1 MAGPASEDTVC
12 NGKHSLGTIEGCPF
26 EVLEEDL
33 LRAQV
38 YGLLAR
44 LLASAPDREVLEIL
58 RGIDGDETPLGEAL
72 SDLAVAAQADAPD
85 TLAPDTLKDEYDRLF
100 VGLTRG
106 ELVPYTSFY
115 LTGFLNEKP
124 LADLRGHLG
133 RLGIAGAEGQS
144 EPEDHIAALCEIMH
158 GLATGVFGK
167 PASLGEQRAFFDAH
181 IAPWAGKFFEDL
193 EAAAGTSFYA
203 SIGKVGRLFMA
214 VEAEAFKMAA

>member
-1 MAGPASEDTVC
+1 MTGPVYQGFVG
-12 NGKHSLGTIEGCPF
+12 NGKRNLGTIEGCPF

-44 LLASAPDREVLEIL
+44 LLASPPDREVLDVL
-58 RGIDGDETPLGEAL
+58 CGINGDASPLGEAL
-72 SDLAVAAQADAPD
+72 SALAGAARGDASEA
-85 TLAPDTLKDEYDRLF
+85 LQEEYDRLF

-106 ELVPYTSFY
+106 ELVPYTSYY

-124 LADLRGHLG
+124 LADLRGHLAK
-133 RLGIAGAEGQS
+133 LGIAGAPDQD
-144 EPEDHIAALCEIMH
+144 EPEDHIAALCEVMH

-167 PASLGEQRAFFDAH
+167 PASLDEQRAFFDAH

-193 EAAAGTSFYA
+193 EAAAQTTFYA
-203 SIGKVGRLFMA
+203 SIGKVGQLFMA

>member
-1 MAGPASEDTVC
+1 M
-12 NGKHSLGTIEGCPF
+12 GTIKGCPF

-44 LLASAPDREVLEIL
+44 LLASPPDREVLDIL
-58 RGIDGDETPLGEAL
+58 CAIDGDATPLGEAL
-72 SDLAVAAQADAPD
+72 SALAGAARTDSTDA
-85 TLAPDTLKDEYDRLF
+85 LRDEYDRLF
-100 VGLTRG
+100 VGITRG

-124 LADLRGHLG
+124 LADLRGHLS
-133 RLGIAGAEGQS
+133 RLGIAGAQDHN
-144 EPEDHIAALCEIMH
+144 EPEDHIAALCEVMH

-167 PASLGEQRAFFDAH
+167 PASLSEQRAFFDAH

-193 EAAAGTSFYA
+193 EAAAGTAFYG
-203 SIGKVGRLFMA
+203 SIGKVGQLFMT

>member
-1 MAGPASEDTVC
+1 M
-12 NGKHSLGTIEGCPF
+12 GTIEGCPF

-44 LLASAPDREVLEIL
+44 LLASPPDRQVLDIL
-58 RGIDGDETPLGEAL
+58 CDIDGDASPLGLAL
-72 SDLAVAAQADAPD
+72 T
-85 TLAPDTLKDEYDRLF
+85 TLAKAARSNAPETLGEEYDRLF

-124 LADLRGHLG
+124 LADLRGHLS
-133 RLGIAGAEGQS
+133 RLGIAGAPDQS
-144 EPEDHIAALCEIMH
+144 EPEDHIAALCEVMH

-167 PASLGEQRAFFDAH
+167 PAALSEQRAFFDAH

-193 EAAAGTSFYA
+193 ESHAQSDFYK
-203 SIGKVGRLFMA
+203 SIGAVGQRFMA

>member
-1 MAGPASEDTVC
+1 MTGPGCQDSVG
-12 NGKHSLGTIEGCPF
+12 NGKRSLGTIEGCPF

-44 LLASAPDREVLEIL
+44 LLASPSDQDVLDIIS
-58 RGIDGDETPLGEAL
+58 GIEGDASPLGEAL
-72 SDLAVAAQADAPD
+72 SALADAARAD
-85 TLAPDTLKDEYDRLF
+85 TTDALREDFDRLF

-133 RLGIAGAEGQS
+133 RLGIAGAEDQS
-144 EPEDHIAALCEIMH
+144 EPEDHIAALCEVMH

-167 PASLGEQRAFFDAH
+167 PASLSDQQAFFDAH
-181 IAPWAGKFFEDL
+181 VAPWAGKFFEDL
-193 EAAAGTSFYA
+193 EAAAGTDFYTA
-203 SIGKVGRLFMA
+203 IGKVGLLFLA